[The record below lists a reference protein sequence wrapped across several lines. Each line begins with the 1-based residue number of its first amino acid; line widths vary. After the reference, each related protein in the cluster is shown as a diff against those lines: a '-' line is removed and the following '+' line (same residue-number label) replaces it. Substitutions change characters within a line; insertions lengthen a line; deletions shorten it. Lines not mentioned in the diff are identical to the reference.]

1 MKRKSCALKLHRE
14 TLKALDSR
22 TLEPAVAGVTG
33 PKACEWSGYQTCAT
47 CGATCGTNL
56 C

>member
-1 MKRKSCALKLHRE
+1 MKKQMKKLALNRE
-14 TLKALDSR
+14 TLVGLDAS
-22 TLEPAVAGVTG
+22 LAQVAGGVTG
-33 PKACEWSGYQTCAT
+33 PKACTFSGYQTCAT